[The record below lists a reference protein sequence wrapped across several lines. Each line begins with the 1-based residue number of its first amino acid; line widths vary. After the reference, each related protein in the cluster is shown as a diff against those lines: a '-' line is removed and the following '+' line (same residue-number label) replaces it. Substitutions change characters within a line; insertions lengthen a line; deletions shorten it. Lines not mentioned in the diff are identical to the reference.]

1 MKEGILN
8 LKLSIMWRSPLQA
21 IRQRLS
27 WIEVRSLTKT
37 ENGNMR
43 KNRKWIKEETLDASK
58 NRKYIFGIG
67 AQPFLSLSIF
77 SVVSEEKNIWLFI

>member
-1 MKEGILN
+1 
-8 LKLSIMWRSPLQA
+8 
-21 IRQRLS
+21 
-27 WIEVRSLTKT
+27 
-37 ENGNMR
+37 MR

-58 NRKYIFGIG
+58 NRKYIFGID